1 MGLSSREGFIS
12 WYSAYTMAHSVI
24 GIDLDDM
31 QETFQQMYDS
41 VIETI
46 WQSVYSD
53 LTIEELEEI
62 KDDIN
67 MELMKVRTVLEE
79 AISSNKIGDRV

>member
-1 MGLSSREGFIS
+1 
-12 WYSAYTMAHSVI
+12 MAHSVI

>member
-1 MGLSSREGFIS
+1 
-12 WYSAYTMAHSVI
+12 MAHSVI

-41 VIETI
+41 VIETV

-79 AISSNKIGDRV
+79 AISSNKIGDKV